1 MPSEPNAVAPK
12 DIFLGADLSPE
23 AAARF
28 LEGCGV
34 RDGAAAD
41 QQLQQLA
48 DDLTSR
54 VALGNLAPLLF
65 DEIATTPDPDAAVV
79 GFCRYVATRTPKAS
93 FIGTLQEDPHV
104 LDILAQI
111 LGTSPFLSEILIRNP
126 GYLHW
131 LRNELDSAPPDRHDY
146 DRELA
151 RLIDG
156 DSSVELQVDG
166 LKRYQRRE
174 MLRVAALDL
183 FGMLNQETLTST
195 TAQLSNLADT
205 LVDKVLDIATAE
217 QAAADGPLPGRFAVI
232 GMGKLGGGDLNYSS
246 DIDLIYVYDAP
257 DDTTGTA
264 QRRYQK
270 LGRRLTSLLSAHTG
284 EGYLY
289 RVDMRLRPM
298 GQGGNLV
305 YSLKQSA
312 QYYESMGETFER
324 FALIKARPIAGDL
337 DLGRRFVELTVPF
350 VYRKYL
356 DHAAIEE
363 LARYKARADREHGK
377 RGDLDQNV
385 KEGRGGI
392 REIELFAQVFQIIY
406 GGETPDLRTGHTL
419 TALDHLGAHGFIE
432 PEVQRDLAAAYVF
445 LRNIE
450 HGLQV
455 AQGQQTHTLSGTER
469 GLRALARRLG
479 FDDLETLTGV
489 LDRHRDRVH
498 AVYADLF
505 EGEQEDGGLA
515 GREMFRLL
523 SGDMSDD
530 DARARLA
537 EAGVD
542 EPGSALDA
550 MRALDA
556 APSHGWSSARNL
568 LANLLAEMLAGG
580 TPAGLN
586 RMLVRFE
593 RVASRS
599 GAAGALFRTLLDDEE
614 LRRRFVSGL
623 DAGDLYA
630 ARLAAYPELLDSLGR
645 AVVDSDTFRDEVVR
659 GFDEVTAG
667 DEPAFSLDP
676 FRRVKAIEEFKALV
690 EWLTERRLDK
700 LNEKL
705 SLVADCALQA
715 AARVVS
721 HHRAPGPGPAGPETG
736 WAVFALGK
744 LGSRE
749 LTVHSDLD
757 IVFLY
762 AGDGSWF
769 EPQQK
774 FVRAIHDLLSKRT
787 GAGAAYEIDT
797 RLRPEGR
804 MGALALSV
812 AAFERYLRERAEIWE
827 RMGVDALP
835 LRGRRRGRRRAGG
848 GGRRGVRV
856 RAVVAGRR
864 GLRPAHPHPHR
875 ARARRRGGG
884 RAPRSQARA
893 RGPRRHRLPAAGAA
907 APRGAGPPGVPG
919 RGGAAPAG
927 GVPRHGLPAARRGR
941 RAARRLRLSPRPRDG
956 AAHRRR
962 RGRERHLDGSGR
974 RRPVRAPAPGAHV
987 GKRAAR
993 ALPRD
998 YDAGPGDLRDGHG
1011 PPGRRFRRVIK
1022 WPTTCW
1028 RGRPASSGPR
1038 SRGKL
1043 LDAGHAVLGV
1053 DDLNDAYDVRLKHWR
1068 LERLQG
1074 RERFTFRR
1082 ADVRDRSGL
1091 EAACDREPAIDGVLD
1106 LAARAG
1112 VRASVEDPWAFVE
1125 HERHRHPQ
1133 PARSLPTPRRAEVS
1147 PRVDL
1152 QPLRRGRRHAAPGGR
1167 GHEPAAEPVRGHEAG
1182 GRGAVP
1188 RLSPSVRARRHR
1200 PALLHRLRPRR
1211 AAPT

>member
-1 MPSEPNAVAPK
+1 MPSEPNPVVPK
-12 DIFLGADLSPE
+12 DIFLGADLTPE

-54 VALGNLAPLLF
+54 MALGNLAPLLF
-65 DEIATTPDPDAAVV
+65 DQIATTPDPDAAIV

-93 FIGTLQEDPHV
+93 FIGTLHDDPHV
-104 LDILAQI
+104 LDILTQI
-111 LGTSPFLSEILIRNP
+111 LGTSPFLAEILIRNP

-131 LRNELDSAPPDRHDY
+131 LRNELDGAPPDRHAY
-146 DRELA
+146 DQELA
-151 RLIDG
+151 RLLDG
-156 DSSVELQVDG
+156 SSPVEQQVDG

-174 MLRVAALDL
+174 LLRIAATDL
-183 FGMLNQETLTST
+183 FGMLDRETLTTT
-195 TAQLSNLADT
+195 TAQLSTLADM
-205 LVDKVLDIATAE
+205 LVDKVLAIAAAE
-217 QAAADGPLPGRFAVI
+217 QAAAEGPLPGRFAVI

-257 DDTTGTA
+257 DDTTGAA

-270 LGRRLTSLLSAHTG
+270 LGRRLTTLLSAHTG

-337 DLGRRFVELTVPF
+337 ELGRRFVDLTVPF

-392 REIELFAQVFQIIY
+392 REVELFVQVFQIIY
-406 GGETPDLRTGHTL
+406 GGETPALRTGHTL
-419 TALDHLGAHGFIE
+419 TALDHLGDRGLIE
-432 PEVQRDLAAAYVF
+432 PEVGRDLAAAYIF
-445 LRNIE
+445 LRNVE

-479 FDDLETLTGV
+479 FDDLDTLVAV

-505 EGEQEDGGLA
+505 EEEAEDGGLA

-523 SGDMSDD
+523 AGDMSEE

-537 EAGVD
+537 KAGVD
-542 EPGSALDA
+542 EPASALDA

-568 LANLLAEMLAGG
+568 LANLLAEILAGG
-580 TPAGLN
+580 TPAGLS

-593 RVASRS
+593 RVAARS
-599 GAAGALFRTLLDDEE
+599 GAAGALFRTLLDHEE

-630 ARLAAYPELLDSLGR
+630 ARLAAYPELLDSLVR
-645 AVVDSDTFRDEVVR
+645 AVVDPDTFRDEVVR
-659 GFDEVTAG
+659 GFDEVAAG
-667 DEPAFSLDP
+667 TDLASSLDP
-676 FRRVKAIEEFKALV
+676 FRRVKAIEEFKGLV
-690 EWLTERRLDK
+690 EWLTERRLDQ

-705 SLVADCALQA
+705 SLVADCALRA
-715 AARVVS
+715 AARVVA
-721 HHRAPGPGPAGPETG
+721 HHRPPGPGTAGPETG

-744 LGSRE
+744 LGGRE

-757 IVFLY
+757 LVFLY
-762 AGDGSWF
+762 AGDSSWF

-804 MGALALSV
+804 MGALAISL
-812 AAFERYLRERAEIWE
+812 AAFERYLNERAETWE
-827 RMGVDALP
+827 RMAWTRCRFAGGDPAVAERARDLVTRFVYAPWSPDVVDYARRIRTRIERELANEAAGDHLDLKRGHGGLADIDFLLQVLQLREGPARADFRVAGARRLLAAFPGTDFLDPGEVDALRDAYGF
-835 LRGRRRGRRRAGG
+835 LRDLETVLRIATDAGG
-848 GGRRGVRV
+848 GVISTDPE
-856 RAVVAGRR
+856 VV
-864 GLRPAHPHPHR
+864 
-875 ARARRRGGG
+875 
-884 RAPRSQARA
+884 
-893 RGPRRHRLPAAGAA
+893 
-907 APRGAGPPGVPG
+907 
-919 RGGAAPAG
+919 
-927 GVPRHGLPAARRGR
+927 
-941 RAARRLRLSPRPRDG
+941 
-956 AAHRRR
+956 
-962 RGRERHLDGSGR
+962 
-974 RRPVRAPAPGAHV
+974 
-987 GKRAAR
+987 
-993 ALPRD
+993 
-998 YDAGPGDLRDGHG
+998 
-1011 PPGRRFRRVIK
+1011 
-1022 WPTTCW
+1022 
-1028 RGRPASSGPR
+1028 
-1038 SRGKL
+1038 
-1043 LDAGHAVLGV
+1043 
-1053 DDLNDAYDVRLKHWR
+1053 
-1068 LERLQG
+1068 
-1074 RERFTFRR
+1074 
-1082 ADVRDRSGL
+1082 
-1091 EAACDREPAIDGVLD
+1091 EPFA
-1106 LAARAG
+1106 
-1112 VRASVEDPWAFVE
+1112 
-1125 HERHRHPQ
+1125 
-1133 PARSLPTPRRAEVS
+1133 
-1147 PRVDL
+1147 
-1152 QPLRRGRRHAAPGGR
+1152 
-1167 GHEPAAEPVRGHEAG
+1167 
-1182 GRGAVP
+1182 
-1188 RLSPSVRARRHR
+1188 
-1200 PALLHRLRPRR
+1200 HRLREPMSGPELLARYR
-1211 AAPT
+1211 EVTARVREIYEAGMGRLAGGPAA